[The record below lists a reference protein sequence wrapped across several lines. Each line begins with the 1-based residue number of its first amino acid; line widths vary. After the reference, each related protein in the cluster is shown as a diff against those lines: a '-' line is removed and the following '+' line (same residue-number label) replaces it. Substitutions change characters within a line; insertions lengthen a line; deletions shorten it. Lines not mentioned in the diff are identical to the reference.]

1 MRDAHGC
8 VDHAKVI
15 VNLRDGAD
23 GGARRAR
30 GRFLFDGDRRR
41 KPFDHVDFGALHLVE
56 KLPRVSRERL
66 DVTALAFSID
76 GVESKRRFSRAG
88 KTGDDREA
96 VPGDFDADVLEVVL
110 ARAPDYQFGQAHET
124 KPLPPQ
130 ELACLGRPARRRRA
144 PALSRYTEPK
154 ITSHNSRRERNGSRR
169 VNADST
175 RIVPVQTSEWSI
187 VAITPRAK
195 VRTHPARHATGSP
208 PAYGRVRCVPRHP

>member
-8 VDHAKVI
+8 VDHAKII

-110 ARAPDYQFGQAHET
+110 ARPPNYQFGQAHET
-124 KPLPPQ
+124 PIKRRVLPPQ
-130 ELACLGRPARRRRA
+130 ELACLGRPARPRR
-144 PALSRYTEPK
+144 PLALSRYTEPK
-154 ITSHNSRRERNGSRR
+154 IT
-169 VNADST
+169 
-175 RIVPVQTSEWSI
+175 
-187 VAITPRAK
+187 
-195 VRTHPARHATGSP
+195 
-208 PAYGRVRCVPRHP
+208 